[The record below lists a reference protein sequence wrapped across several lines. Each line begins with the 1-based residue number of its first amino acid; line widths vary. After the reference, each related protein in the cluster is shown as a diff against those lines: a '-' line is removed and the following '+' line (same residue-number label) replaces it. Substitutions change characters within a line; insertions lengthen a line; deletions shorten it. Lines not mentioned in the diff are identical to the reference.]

1 MNLRLL
7 LTFICLFICNGSL
20 LAQEVVEDQDTPISE
35 PVDDYIDYETSP
47 IYGNSSS
54 RGVSYFSVPGQAAV
68 GSTSVSRFAR
78 YSTGVSNLMQPDA
91 VRSRNP
97 LAYSRRLPL
106 SVYGAIPQMPDQ
118 VRTRISS
125 RFTATK
131 AVSLNDLFKR
141 ANVNPEL
148 GFAQKSSPA
157 KAATEILE
165 NIMGRAKSYS
175 ASYAG
180 QMQNNALLQQMNN
193 SNVSRL
199 FDRKK
204 VLLLGNRSG
213 RLSYTNN
220 DMRSSLL
227 NRTSRVYAGKKL
239 SAEYNTSA
247 ILNR

>member
-1 MNLRLL
+1 MNIRLL
-7 LTFICLFICNGSL
+7 LTFICFLICNCNL
-20 LAQEVVEDQDTPISE
+20 LAQEVSEDQDTQVTE
-35 PVDDYIDYETSP
+35 TVDDYIDYETSP

-54 RGVSYFSVPGQAAV
+54 RGVSTFSVPGQAAV

-78 YSTGVSNLMQPDA
+78 YSTGLSNIMQPDP

-118 VRTRISS
+118 VRTRINN
-125 RFTATK
+125 RFTAGK
-131 AVSLNDLFKR
+131 AISLGDLFKR
-141 ANVNPEL
+141 ANLKPEL
-148 GFAQKSSPA
+148 
-157 KAATEILE
+157 AATRSNTAASASILE
-165 NIMGRAKSYS
+165 NITGRAKIYS

-180 QMQNNALLQQMNN
+180 QMRNNALLQQLN
-193 SNVSRL
+193 SSNAARL
-199 FDRKK
+199 FNRKK

-213 RLSYTNN
+213 RLSYTKN
-220 DMRSSLL
+220 DMGSSLL
-227 NRTSRVYAGKKL
+227 NRSSRVYAGKKL